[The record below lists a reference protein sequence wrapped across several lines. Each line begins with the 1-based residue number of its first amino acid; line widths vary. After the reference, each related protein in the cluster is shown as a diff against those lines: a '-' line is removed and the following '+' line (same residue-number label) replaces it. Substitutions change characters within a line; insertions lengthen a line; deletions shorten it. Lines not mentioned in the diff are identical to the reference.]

1 MPQFAVSLP
10 SLSYSPLS
18 TSPSTFSSLSL
29 CSPLFSSLPPHLP
42 STPTSYSTPSFLS
55 HLLSVPLSLPTSP
68 FPSPA
73 KKVMLLAHFTTAHL
87 SIVEELFLGY
97 CFCNLIGLM
106 MDSKMEVSVRA
117 RYCIENTGREGLKV
131 SGGKCLMATFSTH
144 TVFTSF
150 S

>member
-10 SLSYSPLS
+10 SLSYFPLS
-18 TSPSTFSSLSL
+18 NSPSTFSSLY
-29 CSPLFSSLPPHLP
+29 PHL
-42 STPTSYSTPSFLS
+42 SF
-55 HLLSVPLSLPTSP
+55 PLSLPTSP
-68 FPSPA
+68 PLPLPTQPPLSSLTSSLFPSPSPPPLPPSPA
-73 KKVMLLAHFTTAHL
+73 EKVMLLAHFTTAHL

-131 SGGKCLMATFSTH
+131 SRRKCLMATFSTH

>member
-18 TSPSTFSSLSL
+18 TSPSTFSSLYPHLS
-29 CSPLFSSLPPHLP
+29 SSLPPHLP
-42 STPTSYSTPSFLS
+42 STLTSYSTPSFLS

-73 KKVMLLAHFTTAHL
+73 EKVMLLAHFTTAHL

-131 SGGKCLMATFSTH
+131 SRRKCLMATFSTH

>member
-18 TSPSTFSSLSL
+18 TSPSAFSSLSL
-29 CSPLFSSLPPHLP
+29 FLPLLSTSPPLPLPLPPPPPLSSLMSSLC
-42 STPTSYSTPSFLS
+42 
-55 HLLSVPLSLPTSP
+55 PLSLLTSP
-68 FPSPA
+68 PPSPA
-73 KKVMLLAHFTTAHL
+73 EKVMLLAHFTAGHL
-87 SIVEELFLGY
+87 SIAEELFLGY

-131 SGGKCLMATFSTH
+131 GGCKCPMATFSTH
-144 TVFTSF
+144 TVFTST